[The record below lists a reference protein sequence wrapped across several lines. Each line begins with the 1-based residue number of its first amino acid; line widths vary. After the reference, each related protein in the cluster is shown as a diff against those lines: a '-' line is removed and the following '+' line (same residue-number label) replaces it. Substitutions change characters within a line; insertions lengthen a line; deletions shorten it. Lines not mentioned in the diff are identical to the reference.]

1 MLHFVRK
8 LKGVIT
14 LLSLEE
20 YLALPAP
27 EFGCEYDEGRA
38 IEWSAHKELNS
49 EIQSNVIISMGNFI
63 RATGLD
69 IAVQSPTGYWLTRN
83 VERVPDVSLIRRAKK
98 AAMERFYG
106 SLRGAPDV
114 AIEIVSPSESATEL
128 ERKADQYLAAGVLAV
143 ILIYADTR
151 HVHVCRPQG
160 ETRRLGPG
168 EALEIPELL
177 PGFKL
182 PIDELFPAAAR

>member
-1 MLHFVRK
+1 M
-8 LKGVIT
+8 GVIT

-27 EFGCEYDEGRA
+27 DIGREYDEGRV
-38 IEWSAHKELNS
+38 IELSAHRRRNS
-49 EIQSNVIISMGNFI
+49 NIQSNVIFSLLGSV
-63 RATGLD
+63 RAAGLD
-69 IAVQSPTGYWLTRN
+69 IDVSSPTGYWLTPN
-83 VERVPDVSLIRRAKK
+83 VERVPDVSLIRRAK
-98 AAMERFYG
+98 ADAMEVFYG

-114 AIEIVSPSESATEL
+114 AIEIVSPNESATEL
-128 ERKADQYLAAGVLAV
+128 ERKTDQYLAAGVLAV

-151 HVHVCRPQG
+151 HVHVCRPRG

-182 PIDELFPAAAR
+182 PIDELFPAAAPPKP